1 MIIAL
6 YQTLLLVAAVA
17 SYLAIS
23 RRVDERLGGG
33 FAFVA
38 WAILVP
44 ASFNLQTFSGG
55 SQFDVDAGEA
65 SLALFCVAGAVMMLV
80 FTFSAA
86 TGNLAPASATRFS
99 EST

>member
-6 YQTLLLVAAVA
+6 FQTLLLVAAVA

-33 FAFVA
+33 FAFVT

-44 ASFNLQTFSGG
+44 ASFNLQTYSGG
-55 SQFDVDAGEA
+55 SQFAVDAGEE

-80 FTFSAA
+80 FTLSAA
-86 TGNLAPASATRFS
+86 TGNLAPASATRFGD
-99 EST
+99 TQ